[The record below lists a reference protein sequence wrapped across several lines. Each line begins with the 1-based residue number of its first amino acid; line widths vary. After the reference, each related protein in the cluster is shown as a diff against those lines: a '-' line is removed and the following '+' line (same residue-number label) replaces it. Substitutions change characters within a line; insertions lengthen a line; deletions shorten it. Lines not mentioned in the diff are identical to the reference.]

1 MRPYLHHIG
10 YLLLLPVLL
19 ATAPVQAERM
29 FKWVDDEGNIHYS
42 DRVPPQHSKRERR
55 EYDVSGRTVKVY
67 ERAKTP
73 EEKAEAAR
81 LAAIEEEKQ
90 REAEKRAV
98 HDRSL
103 LATYSS
109 EEDML
114 LARDGKLASVDA
126 LIQLTNSRIDSTE
139 IRLREYAAEA
149 AEFERSGKPVP
160 AVLQEQIRTAREL
173 ITENREFMRQKE
185 VERQEISA
193 RFDADMIRYRELTE
207 DDQE

>member
-1 MRPYLHHIG
+1 MNSFMHHIG

-19 ATAPVQAERM
+19 ASGPAQAERM
-29 FKWVDDEGNIHYS
+29 FKWVDEDGNTHYS
-42 DRVPPQHSKRERR
+42 DRVPPRHAKQERR
-55 EYDVSGRTVKVY
+55 EYDPRGKEVRVY

-81 LAAIEEEKQ
+81 LAAIEEQKK
-90 REAEKRAV
+90 REAKKKAV

-114 LARDGKLASVDA
+114 MARDGKLASVDA
-126 LIQLTNSRIDSTE
+126 LIQLTHSRIESTE
-139 IRLREYAAEA
+139 TRLREYAAEA

-160 AVLQEQIRTAREL
+160 PSLQDQIKTAREL
-173 ITENREFMRQKE
+173 ITENRDFVDQKE
-185 VERQEISA
+185 LERESIAIQFESNIA
-193 RFDADMIRYRELTE
+193 RYRELTE
-207 DDQE
+207 EE

>member
-1 MRPYLHHIG
+1 
-10 YLLLLPVLL
+10 
-19 ATAPVQAERM
+19 
-29 FKWVDDEGNIHYS
+29 
-42 DRVPPQHSKRERR
+42 
-55 EYDVSGRTVKVY
+55 VY
-67 ERAKTP
+67 ERAKST

-126 LIQLTNSRIDSTE
+126 LVQLTHSRIESAET
-139 IRLREYAAEA
+139 RLREYAAEA

-173 ITENREFMRQKE
+173 IAENREFIQEKE
-185 VERQEISA
+185 TERQEITA
-193 RFDADMIRYRELTE
+193 RFNADMIRYRELTE
-207 DDQE
+207 TD

>member
-1 MRPYLHHIG
+1 MKSFMHHIG

-19 ATAPVQAERM
+19 AVTPVQAERM
-29 FKWVDDEGNIHYS
+29 FKWVDENGKIHYS
-42 DRVPPQHSKRERR
+42 DRVPPHYSKHERR
-55 EYDVSGRTVKVY
+55 EYDERGRTVKVY

-81 LAAIEEEKQ
+81 LAAIEEEKRRQ
-90 REAEKRAV
+90 AEQDAV

-126 LIQLTNSRIDSTE
+126 LIQLTNSRIESTE
-139 IRLREYAAEA
+139 SRLRGYAAEA
-149 AEFERSGKPVP
+149 AEFERSGKRVP
-160 AVLQEQIRTAREL
+160 AALQEQIRTAREL
-173 ITENREFMRQKE
+173 IAENKEFVKQKVNEREG
-185 VERQEISA
+185 IA
-193 RFDADMIRYRELTE
+193 TRFDNDIARYRELMETN
-207 DDQE
+207 